1 MRRAQDST
9 DRWVRHYEWLQRYFS
24 HEEAHQYAEE
34 LTQAGEERNPR
45 IERSPLEIKRE
56 MKMIGHIE
64 GAVQAVRVLVGIV
77 VFFCLLSVV
86 AWLRSDFCGDRCEN
100 ALASIPQW
108 ASLLLVIAFTFGSIF
123 LAFTV
128 SDLRFWKRYLD
139 VLRAEGCS
147 LFGRG
152 VPRRCDSLRGTRSI
166 RAISIQVSLRSR
178 ARIEISRLT
187 HSTNGSNP
195 AMQTTLAAHTMR

>member
-1 MRRAQDST
+1 M
-9 DRWVRHYEWLQRYFS
+9 
-24 HEEAHQYAEE
+24 
-34 LTQAGEERNPR
+34 
-45 IERSPLEIKRE
+45 
-56 MKMIGHIE
+56 
-64 GAVQAVRVLVGIV
+64 

-139 VLRAEGCS
+139 VLRRKRMQP
-147 LFGRG
+147 FGVWR
-152 VPRRCDSLRGTRSI
+152 SATLRFPAGHTIYSGDFDRSEPLEPSED
-166 RAISIQVSLRSR
+166 RNKPPYSFD
-178 ARIEISRLT
+178 
-187 HSTNGSNP
+187 
-195 AMQTTLAAHTMR
+195 